1 MISVSKN
8 VYIDKIDDI
17 INKYNNT
24 CDSTNK
30 MKPFDI
36 KSSTYFDSSKEVNN
50 IDPKLKLVIQLEY
63 QNVKILLQKATFQ
76 KVLRKRIAKNKLKR
90 VQS

>member
-50 IDPKLKLVIQLEY
+50 IDPKLKLVI
-63 QNVKILLQKATFQ
+63 
-76 KVLRKRIAKNKLKR
+76 
-90 VQS
+90 